1 MFLKNADFLHFTP
14 IGPQATANTVHGDID
29 SEKAVVIEPEE
40 SIADQEILFATE
52 VFIELKLA
60 FQKLK
65 ERIATLSLFGNISD
79 VSQAANIAD
88 YWNLFAGI
96 DSMRPLLSGGQDPL
110 MQFIRNNCRKIDLF
124 TDKYTEEQIKASQ
137 HAEQFFQEK
146 EEFLKLCEKN
156 TFPAAHLFIRL
167 LGEQVSRDIEKSN
180 ILPALGSTLVTK
192 LSLQPFARFL
202 DKSRL

>member
-1 MFLKNADFLHFTP
+1 M
-14 IGPQATANTVHGDID
+14 
-29 SEKAVVIEPEE
+29 VIEPEE

-110 MQFIRNNCRKIDLF
+110 MQFIRNK
-124 TDKYTEEQIKASQ
+124 QIKASQ

-192 LSLQPFARFL
+192 LSLQPFARF
-202 DKSRL
+202 